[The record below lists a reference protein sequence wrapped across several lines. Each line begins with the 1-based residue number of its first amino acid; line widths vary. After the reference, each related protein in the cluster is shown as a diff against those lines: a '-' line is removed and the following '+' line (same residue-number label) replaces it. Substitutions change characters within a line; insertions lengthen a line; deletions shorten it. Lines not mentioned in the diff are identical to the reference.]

1 MSLDDECP
9 TQYFGADAVMWT
21 HPNGKTYSLSPGQ
34 VEAVRLTE
42 KLLDGHTDLHAK
54 GCAEKRTGRCTCD
67 YLALWPQ
74 AHIPNPSMSSEDAE
88 SLFKEPG
95 TLIPHLEPRF
105 IKGAQ
110 PMQLPVVIAS
120 GDISPAELA
129 ERIIKQNPDLFGHVD
144 TKDLY
149 RSTEDTITV
158 DAKKYKE
165 DTQAW
170 GGLVDQRNMWES
182 RAKEWKAA
190 TICTA
195 LFAVVPTVL
204 AVGQGLG
211 WF

>member
-1 MSLDDECP
+1 MRSRYSRNPAPSSP
-9 TQYFGADAVMWT
+9 T
-21 HPNGKTYSLSPGQ
+21 SSPG
-34 VEAVRLTE
+34 
-42 KLLDGHTDLHAK
+42 
-54 GCAEKRTGRCTCD
+54 
-67 YLALWPQ
+67 
-74 AHIPNPSMSSEDAE
+74 SS
-88 SLFKEPG
+88 KEPSRCNC
-95 TLIPHLEPRF
+95 PSSS
-105 IKGAQ
+105 
-110 PMQLPVVIAS
+110 AS